1 LPDDGQISLINSHRF
16 ISLVRSS
23 TARNRLRL
31 KVNFV
36 SGFKLIWVASP
47 GAKYFS
53 LRKSE
58 IVVPFRTSR
67 SHKRGVGHRHERWA
81 GCGGRGSAGRASVIA
96 GQVFACERSGSRKT
110 SGAASGRQNRVV
122 LAPVAGVKSAE
133 VRKARPGWQNL
144 NPPATVTR
152 RIRRR
157 GERDKPLK
165 PTRREG
171 RIVSANL

>member
-1 LPDDGQISLINSHRF
+1 MRQISLINSHRF

-58 IVVPFRTSR
+58 HPVPIRGALAIVTN
-67 SHKRGVGHRHERWA
+67 VGRDAVDAAAR
-81 GCGGRGSAGRASVIA
+81 RASVIA

-133 VRKARPGWQNL
+133 VREARPGWQNL

-157 GERDKPLK
+157 GERGIS
-165 PTRREG
+165 R
-171 RIVSANL
+171 

>member
-1 LPDDGQISLINSHRF
+1 
-16 ISLVRSS
+16 V
-23 TARNRLRL
+23 RNRLRL
-31 KVNFV
+31 KVNFM

-58 IVVPFRTSR
+58 IVVPSA
-67 SHKRGVGHRHERWA
+67 HAAPARGALAIVTNVGRDAVDAAAR
-81 GCGGRGSAGRASVIA
+81 RASVIA

-110 SGAASGRQNRVV
+110 SGAIRGRQNRVV

-133 VRKARPGWQNL
+133 VREARPGWQNL

-157 GERDKPLK
+157 GERGIS
-165 PTRREG
+165 R
-171 RIVSANL
+171 

>member
-1 LPDDGQISLINSHRF
+1 LSALDGAKSPAPKSQFRERIQADLGCQSWRQNISLYENQKLWYLRHPVPIRGALAIVTNVGRDA
-16 ISLVRSS
+16 VDAA
-23 TARNRLRL
+23 AR
-31 KVNFV
+31 
-36 SGFKLIWVASP
+36 
-47 GAKYFS
+47 
-53 LRKSE
+53 
-58 IVVPFRTSR
+58 
-67 SHKRGVGHRHERWA
+67 
-81 GCGGRGSAGRASVIA
+81 RASVIA

-157 GERDKPLK
+157 GERGIS
-165 PTRREG
+165 R
-171 RIVSANL
+171 